1 MYLSYNMANI
11 LFYARVAIPTKV
23 KAHNLALSVDTVSIV
38 SLALN
43 LEHLYK
49 PEVTRLIIYFAM
61 AKLFQEGEFVSATH
75 KPIPKRS
82 LDERFNLIILWCRR
96 IFIIQHASVVV
107 LRRGKART
115 CKIPP
120 IITILYPVYL
130 NGEIDLAKLGL
141 SKMGTAR
148 LFSKCDRYWVLCPGV
163 VCDCYVFCSFAEWE

>member
-1 MYLSYNMANI
+1 MKGLT
-11 LFYARVAIPTKV
+11 LF
-23 KAHNLALSVDTVSIV
+23 
-38 SLALN
+38 
-43 LEHLYK
+43 
-49 PEVTRLIIYFAM
+49 M
-61 AKLFQEGEFVSATH
+61 
-75 KPIPKRS
+75 
-82 LDERFNLIILWCRR
+82 LWCRR

-148 LFSKCDRYWVLCPGV
+148 LFSKCDRYWVLCPYLATKTVTWQQKPLLGNKNRCLATKTVAWQQKPLLGECEDARRQKTV
-163 VCDCYVFCSFAEWE
+163 VKVNQKNKLAATR